1 MENISHTPVDWV
13 IDYVTI
19 NWEFTDDQSG
29 MDYCI
34 LPDGTRTND
43 TSGRYVVGDNGN
55 YTFKAYDRLG
65 NEKIV
70 IEPINNIDK
79 IAPGGVLTVSNNEL
93 TDNSIQILWEVYDR
107 ESGFSKIIL
116 PDSTVSNSAT
126 GSFPISQ
133 MGEYSFVVYD
143 KVGNDKKLNIIVNNV
158 DMEKPKLTVTQ
169 EVTRW
174 TNEDIL
180 LDYEAIDNQSGIR
193 EVVFPN
199 SLNTSE
205 TKGKYAVTKN
215 GEYTFLAYDQI
226 GNGIMVTHTV
236 SNIDKTPPVL
246 KLKRSYDNDD
256 NIRITWEM
264 LDTESGTRNIVLPDG
279 RITSD
284 KSGEYIVKQNGIYTF
299 IAYDN
304 VGNDNVMQVEISNV
318 DKTGIEFELHEESLI
333 DNRKRITWKVLEGQD
348 DFTYILLP
356 DNTYSH
362 NKQGEFIVNKRGKY
376 TFLAYDKFGNE
387 TQRSIIINM

>member
-1 MENISHTPVDWV
+1 
-13 IDYVTI
+13 
-19 NWEFTDDQSG
+19 
-29 MDYCI
+29 
-34 LPDGTRTND
+34 
-43 TSGRYVVGDNGN
+43 
-55 YTFKAYDRLG
+55 
-65 NEKIV
+65 
-70 IEPINNIDK
+70 
-79 IAPGGVLTVSNNEL
+79 
-93 TDNSIQILWEVYDR
+93 
-107 ESGFSKIIL
+107 
-116 PDSTVSNSAT
+116 
-126 GSFPISQ
+126 
-133 MGEYSFVVYD
+133 
-143 KVGNDKKLNIIVNNV
+143 
-158 DMEKPKLTVTQ
+158 
-169 EVTRW
+169 
-174 TNEDIL
+174 
-180 LDYEAIDNQSGIR
+180 
-193 EVVFPN
+193 
-199 SLNTSE
+199 
-205 TKGKYAVTKN
+205 
-215 GEYTFLAYDQI
+215 
-226 GNGIMVTHTV
+226 
-236 SNIDKTPPVL
+236 
-246 KLKRSYDNDD
+246 
-256 NIRITWEM
+256 M